1 MTGGHV
7 MPVTVGSAG
16 VTSNSDALISSTGPR
31 GLEVLSALPSGDAQ
45 GGAQQKPPLLFVHGL
60 GHGAWC
66 WEHWLT
72 AAAAAGHPAYAVS
85 LRGHGASRGP
95 LRTARLSHYVDD
107 VVHVVASLP
116 RRAVLV
122 GHSMGGLVVQQ
133 ALARYAAHAG
143 VLVAPVPAHPAVGS
157 LLSVA
162 RRHPGDAVR
171 LMAGGSLPLRA
182 EYLVNQLSEVE
193 ARRVTDRCGDESPL
207 AQYQLL
213 FHRPP
218 AQPRGNAPV
227 LVLATPDDAL
237 VPLRDVR
244 RTADRYGAE
253 VVTFPGMGHDLML
266 DREWREPFTAM
277 SRWLDRRP
285 TPRR

>member
-1 MTGGHV
+1 M
-7 MPVTVGSAG
+7 
-16 VTSNSDALISSTGPR
+16 TSNTPDLVSSTGPR
-31 GLEVLSALPSGDAQ
+31 GLEVLAALPGNDADE
-45 GGAQQKPPLLFVHGL
+45 KPPLLFVHGL

-85 LRGHGASRGP
+85 LRGHGASGGN

-107 VVHVVASLP
+107 VVHTAASLP

-122 GHSMGGLVVQQ
+122 GHSMGGLVVQK

-157 LLSVA
+157 LLAVA
-162 RRHPGDAVR
+162 RRHPGDAAR
-171 LMAGGSLPLRA
+171 LMVGMSLPLRA
-182 EYLVNQLSEVE
+182 EYLVNQLTAAE
-193 ARRVTDRCGDESPL
+193 AERVTDRCGGESPF

-213 FHRPP
+213 MHRPP

-244 RTADRYGAE
+244 RTADRYGADL
-253 VVTFPGMGHDLML
+253 VTFPGMGHDLML
-266 DREWREPFTAM
+266 DAEWRAPFEAM
-277 SRWLDRRP
+277 TSWLARRP
-285 TPRR
+285 SRAL